1 MRGSCGTWTLL
12 RAAMNGLMD
21 SPAAKVAAA
30 AGAAAALLWC
40 CVGGQRHGSRPL
52 VVAVCGVSCS
62 GKSTIATRLA
72 QELNSDPNATALCQD
87 NSFDYGSFGTNNCPL
102 KTVDPG
108 RAEGGGTDPG
118 RVWKDWES
126 TDAILWPEFMAGVA
140 SAIDLAMGKTQPVVV
155 VEGFL
160 LLARPASAE
169 LYDAI
174 VSIEITKDVAW
185 ERRKGRAL
193 SMAHLPPGTGENTNY
208 EVRRILSMHLNPHFI
223 PVSWED
229 SS

>member
-1 MRGSCGTWTLL
+1 MKLFEFL
-12 RAAMNGLMD
+12 D
-21 SPAAKVAAA
+21 D
-30 AGAAAALLWC
+30 
-40 CVGGQRHGSRPL
+40 GQ
-52 VVAVCGVSCS
+52 
-62 GKSTIATRLA
+62 
-72 QELNSDPNATALCQD
+72 
-87 NSFDYGSFGTNNCPL
+87 
-102 KTVDPG
+102 
-108 RAEGGGTDPG
+108 
-118 RVWKDWES
+118 
-126 TDAILWPEFMAGVA
+126 
-140 SAIDLAMGKTQPVVV
+140 
-155 VEGFL
+155 
-160 LLARPASAE
+160 LARPASAE